1 MKDKKILDHYK
12 YLFDN
17 YLFDEYDVLGFLIFI
32 REQIDAS
39 TCHFIQEFADLIA
52 HRTRNQGIIKE
63 NIVKS
68 INSNYSC
75 NNKGHVIGYNGVKWD
90 TWVNEWNRLGKQI
103 DFDFSKDKK
112 QLLKQITICIISLA
126 QDTKY
131 YEKDVIIGK
140 VEVFMDKDKNL
151 LLVTTEGR
159 SDSLMVCLMKCGPFN
174 NIVDKEDGFFDYPLE
189 TKRENGKLCL
199 YHNDEKILEI

>member
-52 HRTRNQGIIKE
+52 HRSRNQGIIRE
-63 NIVKS
+63 NIIKS

-90 TWVNEWNRLGKQI
+90 TWVNEWNRLGRQI

-112 QLLKQITICIISLA
+112 KLLKQITICIISLA

-131 YEKDVIIGK
+131 YDKDVIIGK
-140 VEVFMDKDKNL
+140 VETFINSNKCL
-151 LLVTTEGR
+151 SLETTER
-159 SDSLMVCLMKCGPFN
+159 KWDSPKVCLMECGPFE
-174 NIVDKEDGFFDYPLE
+174 NIVAKDHGFFKYPLE
-189 TKRENGKLCL
+189 TKRENEKLCL

>member
-52 HRTRNQGIIKE
+52 HRSRNQGIIRE

-75 NNKGHVIGYNGVKWD
+75 NNKGQVIGYNGIKWD

-103 DFDFSKDKK
+103 NFDFSKDKK
-112 QLLKQITICIISLA
+112 ELLKQITICIISLA

-131 YEKDVIIGK
+131 YEKDVIIVK
-140 VEVFMDKDKNL
+140 VEAFIDGGKNL
-151 LLVTTEGR
+151 SLVTTEGK

-174 NIVDKEDGFFDYPLE
+174 ILVDKNDGFFDYPLE
-189 TKRENGKLCL
+189 TKRENGKLCF
-199 YHNDEKILEI
+199 YYNDEKILEI

>member
-52 HRTRNQGIIKE
+52 HRSRNQGIIRE

-112 QLLKQITICIISLA
+112 ELLKQITICIISLA

-131 YEKDVIIGK
+131 YDKDVIIGK
-140 VEVFMDKDKNL
+140 VEAFIDGGKNL
-151 LLVTTEGR
+151 SLVTTEGK

-174 NIVDKEDGFFDYPLE
+174 NIVDKNNGFFDYPLE

>member
-12 YLFDN
+12 HLFDN

-32 REQIDAS
+32 REQIDPS
-39 TCHFIQEFADLIA
+39 TCQFIQEFADLIA
-52 HRTRNQGIIKE
+52 HRSRNKGIIRE

-68 INSNYSC
+68 IGSNYSC
-75 NNKGHVIGYNGVKWD
+75 NAKGHVIGYNGAKWNA
-90 TWVNEWNRLGKQI
+90 WLNEWNRLGKQI
-103 DFDFSKDKK
+103 DFDFSKDKEE
-112 QLLKQITICIISLA
+112 LLKQITICIISLA

-131 YEKDVIIGK
+131 YDKDVIIGK
-140 VEVFMDKDKNL
+140 VESFIGGGKNL
-151 LLVTTEGR
+151 LLVTTEGK

-174 NIVDKEDGFFDYPLE
+174 NIVDKNDGFFNYPLE

-199 YHNDEKILEI
+199 YHNDKKILEI

>member
-1 MKDKKILDHYK
+1 MKDKKILAHYK

-39 TCHFIQEFADLIA
+39 TCHFIQEFANLIA
-52 HRTRNQGIIKE
+52 HRSRNQGIIRD

-103 DFDFSKDKK
+103 NFDFSKDKK
-112 QLLKQITICIISLA
+112 KLLKQITICIISLA

-131 YEKDVIIGK
+131 YDKDVIIGK
-140 VEVFMDKDKNL
+140 VVTCIDDSKNL
-151 LLVTTEGR
+151 LLVTTEGK
-159 SDSLMVCLMKCGPFN
+159 SDSLMVGLMKCGPFN
-174 NIVDKEDGFFDYPLE
+174 NIVDKNNGFFDYPLE

>member
-39 TCHFIQEFADLIA
+39 TCHFIQEFADLTA
-52 HRTRNQGIIKE
+52 HRSRNLGIIKE

-68 INSNYSC
+68 INNNYSC
-75 NNKGHVIGYNGVKWD
+75 NNKGHVTGYNGVKWD
-90 TWVNEWNRLGKQI
+90 SWVNEWSRLGQQI
-103 DFDFSKDKK
+103 SFDFSKDEKK
-112 QLLKQITICIISLA
+112 LLKQITICIISLA

-131 YEKDVIIGK
+131 YDKDVIIGK
-140 VEVFMDKDKNL
+140 VVPFIDGRKNL
-151 LLVTTEGR
+151 LLVTTEGK

-174 NIVDKEDGFFDYPLE
+174 NIVYENNGFFDYPLE
-189 TKRENGKLCL
+189 TKRENEKLCL

>member
-32 REQIDAS
+32 REQINKS
-39 TCHFIQEFADLIA
+39 TCPFIQEFADLIA
-52 HRTRNQGIIKE
+52 HRSRNRGIIKE
-63 NIVKS
+63 NIIKAR
-68 INSNYSC
+68 NNHYLC
-75 NNKGHVIGYNGVKWD
+75 NDKGNVIGYCGVKWN
-90 TWVNEWNRLGKQI
+90 TWVNEWNILGTQI
-103 DFDFSKDKK
+103 DFDFRKDNKK
-112 QLLKQITICIISLA
+112 LLKQITICIISLA

-131 YEKDVIIGK
+131 YDKDVIIGK
-140 VEVFMDKDKNL
+140 VEAFIDGGKNL
-151 LLVTTEGR
+151 LLVTTEGK

-174 NIVDKEDGFFDYPLE
+174 NIVDKNNGFFDYPLE

>member
-1 MKDKKILDHYK
+1 MKDKKMLDHYK

-39 TCHFIQEFADLIA
+39 ICHFIQEFADLIA
-52 HRTRNQGIIKE
+52 HRSRNQGIIRE

-75 NNKGHVIGYNGVKWD
+75 NNKGNVIGYNGVKWD

-112 QLLKQITICIISLA
+112 EILKQITICIISLA

-131 YEKDVIIGK
+131 YDKDVIIGK
-140 VEVFMDKDKNL
+140 VEAFIDGGKNL
-151 LLVTTEGR
+151 SLVTTEGK
-159 SDSLMVCLMKCGPFN
+159 SDSLMVCLMKCGQFN
-174 NIVDKEDGFFDYPLE
+174 NIVDKNNGFFDYPLE